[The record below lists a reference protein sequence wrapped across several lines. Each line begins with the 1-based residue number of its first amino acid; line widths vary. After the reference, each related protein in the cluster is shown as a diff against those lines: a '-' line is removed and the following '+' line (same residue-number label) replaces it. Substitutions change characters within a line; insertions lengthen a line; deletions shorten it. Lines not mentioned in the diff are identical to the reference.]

1 MNKRRHFLSLQRSS
15 TTNSEYQ
22 LRKTDKVY
30 GDEKTILPNLLNSST
45 YFTPKAIEKI
55 NPKHEKAEDIS
66 KNCEIMPLHRTKFM
80 WEYKA
85 CNSPFLSLNRYS
97 SMAIISQHQI
107 TKEQLRNKKIITS
120 LQNPST
126 YSWPSSEDI
135 RLRVTPA
142 KLLNREI
149 SFASNFGRRRLTKF
163 PIELCDIAK
172 DMYLGKGFNS
182 KYLPEH
188 KQLTPLQS
196 IKSPRKTAIDDKSK
210 SQRFGKRMYSR
221 LPRKHYSKKNNAKD
235 SETYIQPPIAD
246 NKEVR
251 SVETVKMPLQSI
263 VVSATLHLST
273 NSPIMEDSS
282 IERND
287 VEGED
292 KNSENINMS
301 PKSSQLENPL
311 EPQISSPT
319 INNEKLGSIINEFKS
334 LDADLDGRLGFND
347 IIKILPRSLSSKQR
361 NFLKKIHWIS
371 DNTTF
376 FGVAE
381 YYTFKCLCDCLA
393 AMSPMAKQCYEN
405 LDYCEV
411 EDKENYAALIKI
423 YEDLDNGSG
432 RVAIITLERCLITER
447 KLKVSIQAAVEKL
460 GLFYAIVSNAILIIS
475 DLKITITCR
484 FCP

>member
-1 MNKRRHFLSLQRSS
+1 MKKRKTYLRTAKLCHCIELSLC
-15 TTNSEYQ
+15 
-22 LRKTDKVY
+22 
-30 GDEKTILPNLLNSST
+30 T
-45 YFTPKAIEKI
+45 Y
-55 NPKHEKAEDIS
+55 KHS
-66 KNCEIMPLHRTKFM
+66 KQGASLGLVFQFLH
-80 WEYKA
+80 
-85 CNSPFLSLNRYS
+85 
-97 SMAIISQHQI
+97 
-107 TKEQLRNKKIITS
+107 
-120 LQNPST
+120 
-126 YSWPSSEDI
+126 WPSSEDI

-334 LDADLDGRLGFND
+334 LDADLDG
-347 IIKILPRSLSSKQR
+347 IKSLTRSLR
-361 NFLKKIHWIS
+361 RIKIHWIS

-460 GLFYAIVSNAILIIS
+460 GLFYAIIFQALEHN
-475 DLKITITCR
+475 
-484 FCP
+484 